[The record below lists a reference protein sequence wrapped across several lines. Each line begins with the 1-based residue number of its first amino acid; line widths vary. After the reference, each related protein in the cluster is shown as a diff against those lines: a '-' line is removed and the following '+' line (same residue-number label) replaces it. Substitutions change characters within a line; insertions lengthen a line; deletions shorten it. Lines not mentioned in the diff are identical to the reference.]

1 MSKCLIPACEASTAE
16 LFQELRRRGC
26 AVVMI
31 DADDVREQWRT
42 NQEADETNEPE
53 PTEAETIAAL
63 RLIQRLLD
71 RTVYENEP
79 AFEWGPVS
87 DACEWIATARR
98 EKTEGGSK

>member
-42 NQEADETNEPE
+42 NQDADGTNEPE
-53 PTEAETIAAL
+53 PTDAETLAAL
-63 RLIQRLLD
+63 RLIQRYLD
-71 RTVYENEP
+71 KTVHENEP
-79 AFEWGPVS
+79 AFEWGPAS
-87 DACEWIATARR
+87 DACELIAIWR
-98 EKTEGGSK
+98 KEGGSK